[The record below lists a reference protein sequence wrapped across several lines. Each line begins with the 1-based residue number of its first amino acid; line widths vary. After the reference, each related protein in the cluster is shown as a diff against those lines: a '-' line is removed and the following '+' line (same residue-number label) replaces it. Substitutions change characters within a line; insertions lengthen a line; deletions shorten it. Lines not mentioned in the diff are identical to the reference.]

1 MPCVGFGVV
10 GVVAEDDVADRLLS
24 ADVGLA
30 CDGCNGTVAGL
41 VEHPPGSSR
50 RTRFLGLMSD
60 LHQEREKV

>member
-30 CDGCNGTVAGL
+30 CDGCNGTVAG
-41 VEHPPGSSR
+41 HYK
-50 RTRFLGLMSD
+50 RTR
-60 LHQEREKV
+60 